1 MLTMTPEAGTYLSGI
16 LNERNCPENVAIR
29 FLYEDQGIAMRLDN
43 PKPGDASVE
52 HEGRTV
58 LLLDEQVAGLL
69 EGQTLDV
76 EKGQEGERL
85 FLAKE

>member
-16 LNERNCPENVAIR
+16 LNERNCPEDVAIR
-29 FLYEDQGIAMRLDN
+29 FLCEGQGIAMRLDN
-43 PKPGDASVE
+43 AKPEDTSVE

-58 LLLDEQVAGLL
+58 LLLDEQVANLL

-76 EKGQEGERL
+76 EKSQEGERL